1 MVEVVFYQKPG
12 CRTNAKQIATLRE
25 AGHAVVVR
33 DLLREPWT
41 GERLLSFFGEAPV
54 SGWFNPA
61 SPKLKSGVVDPSA
74 LDADAAMALLLADPI
89 LIRRPLIEAQG
100 RRGVGFE
107 GEPAATL
114 LGPVARDVPQGCSR
128 VEEMS

>member
-12 CRTNAKQIATLRE
+12 CRTNAKQIGSLRE

-41 GERLLSFFGEAPV
+41 AERLLSFLGEMPV
-54 SGWFNPA
+54 SGWFNTA
-61 SPKLKSGVVDPSA
+61 SPRVKSGAVDPRA
-74 LDADAAMALLLADPI
+74 LDGEAAMALLLADPL
-89 LIRRPLIEAQG
+89 LIRRPLIEAEG
-100 RRGVGFE
+100 RRGAGFE

-114 LGPVARDVPQGCSR
+114 LGPAALRVPQGCSR
-128 VEEMS
+128 PEARS